1 MVLSWGVLEALRCLK
16 ALYSF
21 WGNSLF
27 KRCSTDTNS
36 PQELLA
42 DMRNHKVRAAHLIN
56 HGELCDPQWKPRC
69 WPLVPA
75 EETLRTQAM
84 FPSKQEQIQG
94 SVYTFNLSF
103 LLRFRK
109 SLTVAGKLTVPVCP
123 GLLLHAWQHS
133 WLCWSLSQWLLL
145 PLCPPT
151 RGPSLKHQQWLLG
164 RKKKNVHVSKENNSS
179 HSLGWCHLEC
189 PVGCGSLTGLHPAR
203 VVGQSI
209 AQLLD
214 EGIHTRFYFSKQPA
228 SLQLLVRQGICLW
241 AYCLLRLHFSV
252 NCLFIPFGHF
262 YIGLSFLLQ
271 IFLFSLWFLIWLM
284 LFFFTMEIF

>member
-1 MVLSWGVLEALRCLK
+1 MILWLSRRNSSLKPLWEHEAAQTAWACPAQVGLLSFPISVRTFQRKPKEHISWTVVLSWGVLEALRCLK
-16 ALYSF
+16 AFYSF

-56 HGELCDPQWKPRC
+56 HGELRDPQWKPRS
-69 WPLVPA
+69 WPPVPA
-75 EETLRTQAM
+75 EGTLRTQVM

-103 LLRFRK
+103 LLWFRK
-109 SLTVAGKLTVPVCP
+109 SLMVAGKLTVPVCP

-145 PLCPPT
+145 PLCPQT

-164 RKKKNVHVSKENNSS
+164 RKKNVHVSKENNSS

-189 PVGCGSLTGLHPAR
+189 PVGCGSLTGLHPAG
-203 VVGQSI
+203 VVGQTI
-209 AQLLD
+209 AHSWMKAFTLVF
-214 EGIHTRFYFSKQPA
+214 ISPN
-228 SLQLLVRQGICLW
+228 SL
-241 AYCLLRLHFSV
+241 H
-252 NCLFIPFGHF
+252 
-262 YIGLSFLLQ
+262 LS
-271 IFLFSLWFLIWLM
+271 SY
-284 LFFFTMEIF
+284 